1 MFGPNH
7 ILVTLR
13 WDDGCSPSHDNVCR
27 WFFNF
32 QRNLRWLL
40 LKYLQINTESVKTNK
55 LCVSWKMFEMKFKLS
70 KFPSIRS

>member
-13 WDDGCSPSHDNVCR
+13 WDDGRSPSHDNVCR
-27 WFFNF
+27 WFFYF

-40 LKYLQINTESVKTNK
+40 LKYIQKNTESVKTNK